1 MDTGG
6 LKKGDGHM
14 AQGKLGF
21 GFMRL
26 PVIDGVQENIDLEQL
41 NQMVDFKDRTDVS
54 YDGL

>member
-1 MDTGG
+1 MGTRR
-6 LKKGDGHM
+6 LRRMKM

-21 GFMRL
+21 SFMRL